1 MVTITAPVSGR
12 VLALFRE
19 SEGVVTAGQS
29 LVELGDPANL
39 EVEVDVLS
47 VDAVRIT
54 PGTSVR
60 LLRWG
65 GDQPLEGVVRVVEPT
80 GFTKISALGVE
91 EQRVLVIS
99 DITSNRAEWARLG
112 DGYRVEASFILWHG
126 EDVLQVPSSAVFR
139 QGDGWAVFRAE
150 GDRARVAIVTP
161 GKRTGLEVEIR
172 EGLSVGE
179 EVIIHPSDDVVDD
192 VRIRRR

>member
-54 PGTSVR
+54 PGTPVR
-60 LLRWG
+60 AAVTAKATNLTGQRREIAVREIEETG
-65 GDQPLEGVVRVVEPT
+65 GAIYYLGEFPVHNMETWRFEVAVAIEGETDP
-80 GFTKISALGVE
+80 
-91 EQRVLVIS
+91 
-99 DITSNRAEWARLG
+99 
-112 DGYRVEASFILWHG
+112 
-126 EDVLQVPSSAVFR
+126 LQVRFT
-139 QGDGWAVFRAE
+139 QQFYTE
-150 GDRARVAIVTP
+150 
-161 GKRTGLEVEIR
+161 
-172 EGLSVGE
+172 
-179 EVIIHPSDDVVDD
+179 
-192 VRIRRR
+192 